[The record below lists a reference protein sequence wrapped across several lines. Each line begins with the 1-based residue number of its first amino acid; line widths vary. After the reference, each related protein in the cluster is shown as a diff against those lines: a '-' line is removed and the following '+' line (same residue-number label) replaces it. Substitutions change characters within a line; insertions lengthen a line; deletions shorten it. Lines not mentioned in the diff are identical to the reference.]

1 MNKANGKPMI
11 LVGAILET
19 LIAIFGIVLII
30 LYVSNA
36 SAELMAQLHIS
47 PETGF
52 KALMWFYGGTILHIV
67 AAIIAFLCARPQ
79 RYLPA
84 LVIGVIL
91 ILYTNIFTDWANAS
105 ILTVAMNILP
115 GALIAGG
122 ALVNR
127 QSLKS

>member
-19 LIAIFGIVLII
+19 LIALFGIVLII
-30 LYVSNA
+30 LYDEFA
-36 SAELMAQLHIS
+36 SAELMTRLGIS
-47 PETGF
+47 PETSF
-52 KALMWFYGGTILHIV
+52 RALIWFYIGTILHIV
-67 AAIIAFLCARPQ
+67 AAIIAYLGIKPQ

-91 ILYTNIFTDWANAS
+91 ILYTNIVTDWANAS
-105 ILTVAMNILP
+105 ILTAAMNILP

-127 QSLKS
+127 QSLK